1 MRLISQLLLVFVA
14 VLFAACGGGENRDK
28 ADVVRLPL
36 VYAPLDTLQGLES
49 RQTDDSGI
57 VATSSDVGLSK
68 PAWLTARLS
77 GHPPAKALRYV
88 RYENPQYGYS
98 FAYPDTL
105 FEPVQPIGDGRGM
118 EFATRDSSSRILVFA
133 IEDAGREDLERQYQ
147 AALSDL
153 EARVTYRAREEEWY
167 IVAGTQR
174 DHVFYE
180 KGILGGGRLKT
191 FRINYPP
198 ENRSYFDAV
207 TAVMASS
214 FK

>member
-1 MRLISQLLLVFVA
+1 MPVVRRLLIVYVA
-14 VLFAACGGGENRDK
+14 VLLAACGSGDNRENG
-28 ADVVRLPL
+28 DVLRLPL
-36 VYAPLDTLQGLES
+36 VYAPLDTLQDLES
-49 RQTDDSGI
+49 RPTDDSGI
-57 VATSSDVGLSK
+57 VATSSDVDLSK

-77 GHPPAKALRYV
+77 GYPPVKTLRYV

-105 FEPVQPIGDGRGM
+105 FEPVQPIGEGRGM
-118 EFATRDSSSRILVFA
+118 EFATKDSSSRILVFA

-153 EARVTYRAREEEWY
+153 EARVTYRARDEEWY

-174 DHVFYE
+174 NHVFYE

-198 ENRSYFDAV
+198 RNRSYFDAV